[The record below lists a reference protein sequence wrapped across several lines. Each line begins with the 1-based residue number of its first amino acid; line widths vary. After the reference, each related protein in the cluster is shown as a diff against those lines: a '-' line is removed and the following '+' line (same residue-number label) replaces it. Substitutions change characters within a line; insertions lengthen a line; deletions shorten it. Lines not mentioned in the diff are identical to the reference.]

1 MLFRS
6 LEAQHVSCIEK
17 LLETNPLGALAIMK
31 QLEPRV
37 YKKDYLLNALARF
50 CVAGEQRKEAYELV
64 LTACKTPTHLFHFIE
79 KYEAACKVA
88 SNSTGWNRLQK
99 DSVCAWYM
107 DKPVLQLAYLVTK
120 YKNRNGWTHTDV
132 LRLAHP
138 CAKDSLHDFLFAYV
152 VKGYQAFQEKL
163 QGLQGSYQLIE
174 YITAIEALMAS
185 KSPDEAAVFIE
196 QYNLAREH
204 VPTALLNEPEIWRA
218 LSKKMPMVALMR
230 NLNKMTSVGVF
241 SSYSHDI
248 KTHVIA
254 QLTSEIA
261 IQRSGVHPL
270 QALIALNTYSKGKGE
285 KGSLSWEPV
294 PEIEASLETAFK
306 LAFNNVEPTHKRI
319 MYALDVSGS
328 MTHASV
334 CGIET
339 MTASQVAVAMSMV
352 LAAKEPNHVVMG
364 FADKFKDL
372 CISPDYS
379 LKDSIHRVYMN
390 TFGNTDISLPFT
402 WALEKDRLFDV
413 FVVFTDNETNCSK
426 VRPADALRDYRKKT
440 GINAKLVV
448 VGLSAN
454 KITVADP
461 QDPGM
466 MDIAGFDPDVPAIIR
481 DFVLS

>member
-1 MLFRS
+1 
-6 LEAQHVSCIEK
+6 
-17 LLETNPLGALAIMK
+17 
-31 QLEPRV
+31 
-37 YKKDYLLNALARF
+37 
-50 CVAGEQRKEAYELV
+50 
-64 LTACKTPTHLFHFIE
+64 
-79 KYEAACKVA
+79 
-88 SNSTGWNRLQK
+88 
-99 DSVCAWYM
+99 M

-163 QGLQGSYQLIE
+163 QGLEGSSDLIE
-174 YITAIEALMAS
+174 YIDAVEALMAS
-185 KSPDEAAVFIE
+185 QSPEEAAALIE
-196 QYNLAREH
+196 RYNLAREH
-204 VPTALLNEPEIWRA
+204 VPTTLLNEPEIWRA

-241 SSYSHDI
+241 SGYPDV
-248 KTHVIA
+248 KAHVIA
-254 QLTSEIA
+254 QLTNEDA
-261 IQRSGVHPL
+261 IKRSGVHPL

-285 KGSLSWEPV
+285 KGSLSWEPIAC
-294 PEIEASLETAFK
+294 IESALEAAFK

-328 MTHASV
+328 MTHSSV

-339 MTASQVAVAMSMV
+339 MTASQVSVAMSMV
-352 LAAKEPNHVVMG
+352 LAAREPNHVVMG

-372 CISPDYS
+372 GISPDYS
-379 LKDSIHRVYMN
+379 LKDSIERVYMN
-390 TFGNTDISLPFT
+390 TFGATDISLPFT
-402 WALEKDRLFDV
+402 WALETNRLFDV

-461 QDPGM
+461 NDPGM
-466 MDIAGFDPDVPAIIR
+466 MDVAGFDPDVPSIIR
-481 DFVLS
+481 DFSLS